1 MNKNKKDSNISDSQD
16 KQDRYMSDEFISEK
30 ISGFN
35 INQQQRQ
42 NNIADQLYSPGYKHS
57 DGHDENYDYISMNS
71 FSLDFNNSF
80 DEVAIYLASPSDI
93 YAISKGEVTSID
105 TLNYRTL
112 KPEKHGIF
120 CAAIFGPT
128 ENYKCQCG
136 RYCGDSYK
144 GLKCERCGV
153 VIGDRRL
160 RRIYFGHIELN
171 AMVVHPWFHNYVAS
185 ILKMTKK
192 IFNGIINYEM
202 FIFVNDTKDGK
213 YEKYQILT
221 ASKYYSS
228 NMYYEELVSGGEAIY
243 YLLME
248 LNIDEELEEIKS
260 IIKGKKLSDVPEK
273 ILKRRDI
280 LNAIKHS
287 NRPISNVILRCLPIV
302 PADIRPII
310 HLEAGGIAT
319 SEINDHY
326 RKCIARNSRL
336 ERIQS
341 MAVHPVIVNNDGNLL
356 TKAIHELYGPQSNKK
371 TKSIADLIKGKKGYF
386 RRALLGKRTDF
397 SGRGSIVVGPELK
410 IDECSIPYHIALY
423 LCKPL
428 LYSVAMKEQK
438 VYNLLDAKRLVEA
451 GGEYIFRKLEE
462 IIKDNVIILNRAPSL
477 HRLSV
482 QAFKP
487 RINKSH
493 AIKIPALVC
502 AGYAADFDG
511 DQMACHMPITIVS
524 KIEVFSLM
532 LSRHNLF
539 LPVNGSLIVTPTKD
553 IVLGLYY
560 ASLLSENV
568 YDKGRILSI
577 DEAYMLHAFGHIN
590 NNTVIKVKI
599 QDMSGIKVYETNFDR
614 IQIWNFVKKYSNL
627 ISFDVFNKIF
637 NKSNIHAAIMHIFE
651 NVSWDAIIDF
661 LNDITQFGFQSLT
674 KSGISYSMKNIVTL
688 DMKTK
693 LQEVDDTIEKLQNYF
708 NLGFI
713 TEEEYFAQYM
723 QNWHNFIEA
732 NSVDVLD
739 AFKNNN
745 DNSQDLNNVS
755 GNNIYLIYASGARGS
770 ASQMQQVSGLRGFM
784 SKMSGQISKFLI
796 RSNLASGLNCFEF
809 FESANGERKSLVDT
823 ACKTSIAG
831 HLTRR
836 LVDINHSVVVNK
848 KDCQTDKYL
857 IVNKIQD
864 KRQFNLNFKN
874 AIIGKVLANDV
885 IDESSQIIAKKGE
898 IINNKIFNLID
909 ESNIQEIHVYS
920 TLYCNEDFGV
930 CAKCYGV
937 DFSTHKL
944 INVGC
949 PVGMLAAQSVGEP
962 GTQLTMRTTHTG
974 GVASTSSMQEEIYAS
989 CDGEVDLSDITTGT
1003 NQHGEVI
1010 VLLSGNFIIKNNKTI
1025 DKTFLNHG
1033 FVLNKKHGERVVEG
1047 DIIASINKS
1056 VHRIVSMYS
1065 GKVKYF
1071 NIIPDITVK
1080 ETYDSSV
1087 GIYRRKIISS
1097 VQYSDKV
1104 LNPAIIVV
1112 DEVSMEEFYYYL
1124 DEGYMINVQ
1133 DGDYVSKGYIIAT
1146 KYFKNIS
1153 THDIT
1158 GGLPKVIDIFEA
1170 KTYSNAAIMATHSG
1184 IIKITRHKKNK
1195 YIHIKDEKTGKILD
1209 KIVVGN
1215 NRNIIFQD
1223 GIYATKGSILVDG
1236 KINLQNML
1244 DIMGYNET
1252 VKYILS
1258 SVSTIYE
1265 DQGVDI
1271 NYKHIAIVVKQ
1282 MMKYGIITETDSDLY
1297 PLGKV
1302 MEYRQLLEI
1311 DQNIHKCNF
1320 KRLVLGITK
1329 VSLNYYPSFI
1339 SASSFQHTIP
1349 TISWAALNYSRDLL
1363 RGIKERIVFNKK
1375 ISVGTGF
1382 SDFIIDK

>member
-1 MNKNKKDSNISDSQD
+1 MNKNKKDANTLDKD
-16 KQDRYMSDEFISEK
+16 KQDIYNSEEYITNK
-30 ISGFN
+30 LGDDVNHQKRI
-35 INQQQRQ
+35 INLE
-42 NNIADQLYSPGYKHS
+42 DQLYSPGYKHN
-57 DGHDENYDYISMNS
+57 DYQDDKYDYISMNS

-93 YAISKGEVTSID
+93 YSISKGEVTSID

-112 KPEKHGIF
+112 KPEKNGIF

-171 AMVVHPWFHNYVAS
+171 AMVVHPWFHNYAAS

-202 FIFVNDTKDGK
+202 FVFVNDTKDGK
-213 YEKYQILT
+213 FLKYQILT

-228 NMYYEELVSGGEAIY
+228 DIYYEELVSGGEAIY
-243 YLLME
+243 YLLEE
-248 LNIDEELEEIKS
+248 LNIDEELSEIKEL
-260 IIKGKKLSDVPEK
+260 IKGKKLCDVSEK
-273 ILKRRDI
+273 LLKRRDI

-287 NRPISNVILRCLPIV
+287 NRPITNVILRCLPIV

-326 RKCIARNSRL
+326 RKCIARNARL

-356 TKAIHELYGPQSNKK
+356 TKAIHELYGPQPNKK

-438 VYNLLDAKRLVEA
+438 VYNLLDAKRLVES
-451 GGEYIFRKLEE
+451 GGEYVFRKLEE

-487 RINKSH
+487 RINRSH

-511 DQMACHMPITIVS
+511 DQMACHIPITIAS

-560 ASLLSENV
+560 ASLLSESRYEKN
-568 YDKGRILSI
+568 ILSI
-577 DEAYMLHAFGHIN
+577 YEANMLYEFKYIN
-590 NNTVIKVKI
+590 SNTVIKARIK
-599 QDMSGIKVYETNFDR
+599 DMDGINIYETSFGR
-614 IQIWNFVKKYSNL
+614 IQIWNFVSKYCDL
-627 ISFDVFNKIF
+627 ISFKVFNKIF
-637 NKSNIHAAIMHIFE
+637 NKNHIHASIMHVFE
-651 NVSWDAIIDF
+651 NVGWDATIDF
-661 LNDITQFGFQSLT
+661 LNDITQFGFNSLT
-674 KSGISYSMKNIVTL
+674 KSGISYSMKNVVTL

-693 LQEVDDTIEKLQNYF
+693 LQEVDDTIDKLYNYF
-708 NLGFI
+708 KLGFI
-713 TEEEYFAQYM
+713 TEEEYFTQYM
-723 QNWHNFIEA
+723 QNWHNFIES
-732 NSVDVLD
+732 NSSDVLD

-745 DNSQDLNNVS
+745 DNSNDLNNVG

-784 SKMSGQISKFLI
+784 SKMSGQVSKFLI
-796 RSNLASGLNCFEF
+796 RSNLSSGLNCFEF

-836 LVDINHSVVVNK
+836 LVDINHSVVINK
-848 KDCQTDKYL
+848 KDCNTDKYL
-857 IVNKIQD
+857 IINKIQD

-874 AIIGKVLANDV
+874 AIVGKVLANSV
-885 IDESSQIIAKKGE
+885 INDNNDTIARKGDIIT
-898 IINNKIFNLID
+898 NKIFELID
-909 ESNIQEIHVYS
+909 NSNVQEIHVYS
-920 TLYCNEDFGV
+920 SLYCNEDFGV

-974 GVASTSSMQEEIYAS
+974 GVASTSSIQEEIYAS
-989 CDGEVDLSDITTGT
+989 CNGQVDLSEISTGI
-1003 NQHGEVI
+1003 NQHGETI
-1010 VLLSGNFIIKNNKTI
+1010 VLLSGYFIIKNEKGI
-1025 DKTFLNHG
+1025 DRTLLNHG
-1033 FVLNKKHGERVVEG
+1033 FVLNKKHNDIVSEG

-1056 VHRIVSMYS
+1056 IHRIVSMYT
-1065 GKVKYF
+1065 GRVKFF

-1080 ETYDSSV
+1080 ETYDSFV
-1087 GIYRRKIISS
+1087 GIYRRKVISS
-1097 VQYSDKV
+1097 IQYSDKI
-1104 LNPAIIVV
+1104 LNPAIVIL
-1112 DEVSMEEFYYYL
+1112 DDTSSEEFYYYL

-1133 DGDYVSKGYIIAT
+1133 DGEYVSKGYIIAT

-1170 KTYSNAAIMATHSG
+1170 KTYNNAAIMATKDG

-1195 YIHIKDEKTGKILD
+1195 YIYIKEDGTGKILD
-1209 KIVVGN
+1209 KIIVSN

-1244 DIMGYNET
+1244 DIMGYDET
-1252 VKYILS
+1252 IKYILS

-1271 NYKHIAIVVKQ
+1271 NYKHIEIVVKQ
-1282 MMKYGIITETDSDLY
+1282 MMKYGVITETESELY

-1302 MEYRQLLEI
+1302 MEYKQLLAI
-1311 DQNIHKCNF
+1311 DQTIHKCSF

-1382 SDFIIDK
+1382 TDFIIDK